1 MKKNSKLSIRATIAM
16 LTLIVSLMAT
26 VIAMAL
32 HVFS

>member
-16 LTLIVSLMAT
+16 FTLIVSLMAT

-32 HVFS
+32 QIFS